1 MMKRIILFAAAF
13 MALVACTKT
22 EVNTPSFTKGQVVT
36 ITASSTLND
45 GTKVTGIFN
54 DADSTVHFTWES
66 GDKVL
71 IKVGEDTAHFKLKT
85 GEGTATATFEGVM
98 PASGSF
104 FDIQYPVE
112 IPDLSEQYYSS
123 SSAIPSGNMLF
134 TASNCTLEGYADL
147 KPRYALLKL
156 NFYSS
161 DWDELTPVDSIV
173 LSYQLSGITDTTKL
187 LMYPPVSLGYTEED
201 SKPFYIVVPA
211 GITDVNATIN
221 GIFSLTLPS
230 GIVFTEGNCID
241 MIACELRC
249 LAAGT
254 RITMSDGSV
263 KKVEDVIEGDVVRTF
278 DHEAGCISS
287 QKVCLAYKGDTKV
300 TPLNLTFASGKTL
313 SIVGTHDLLFKDT
326 LKYVR
331 VNGFNVKSYIGK
343 QFYNAQTGN
352 WDELVN
358 YTWGPEAVEYYCI
371 YSAYHL
377 NCIAEGMLTCP
388 DDVDFLLNIYELD
401 DNLKADNN
409 QLAADIQQY
418 GLWNF
423 AEKYPE
429 YIEFTEL
436 LDELQAKYIKISLE
450 KGLVTKP
457 QLYELLKYWEDK

>member
-1 MMKRIILFAAAF
+1 M
-13 MALVACTKT
+13 
-22 EVNTPSFTKGQVVT
+22 
-36 ITASSTLND
+36 
-45 GTKVTGIFN
+45 
-54 DADSTVHFTWES
+54 
-66 GDKVL
+66 
-71 IKVGEDTAHFKLKT
+71 
-85 GEGTATATFEGVM
+85 
-98 PASGSF
+98 
-104 FDIQYPVE
+104 
-112 IPDLSEQYYSS
+112 
-123 SSAIPSGNMLF
+123 
-134 TASNCTLEGYADL
+134 
-147 KPRYALLKL
+147 
-156 NFYSS
+156 
-161 DWDELTPVDSIV
+161 
-173 LSYQLSGITDTTKL
+173 
-187 LMYPPVSLGYTEED
+187 
-201 SKPFYIVVPA
+201 
-211 GITDVNATIN
+211 
-221 GIFSLTLPS
+221 
-230 GIVFTEGNCID
+230 
-241 MIACELRC
+241 
-249 LAAGT
+249 
-254 RITMSDGSV
+254 
-263 KKVEDVIEGDVVRTF
+263 
-278 DHEAGCISS
+278 
-287 QKVCLAYKGDTKV
+287 
-300 TPLNLTFASGKTL
+300 NLTFASGKTL

-358 YTWGPEAVEYYCI
+358 YAWGTEPVAYYCI

-388 DDVDFLLNIYELD
+388 DDVDFLLNVYELD